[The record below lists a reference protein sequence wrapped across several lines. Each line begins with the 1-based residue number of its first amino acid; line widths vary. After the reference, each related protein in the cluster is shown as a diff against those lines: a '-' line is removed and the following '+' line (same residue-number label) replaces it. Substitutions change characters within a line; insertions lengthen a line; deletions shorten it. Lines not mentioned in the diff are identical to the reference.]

1 MLVWANVESLG
12 ALWNEGRGHYSCVN
26 DACFVAC
33 LNEVGAYVVLT
44 DYSFFA
50 IGFVVAV
57 FEV

>member
-1 MLVWANVESLG
+1 MLVWLHIESLC
-12 ALWNEGRGHYSCVN
+12 ALRDEGRGHYSCVN